1 MTRPL
6 FHTRPWTPAEEG
18 RLRAMIISGM
28 SVYDVSFELQ
38 RTVEAVRS
46 RSGQLGISLKQ
57 VAVERPARLVGAR
70 AKSKGK

>member
-18 RLRAMIISGM
+18 RLRAMIISGI
-28 SVYDVSFELQ
+28 SVQDVSSKLQ

-57 VAVERPARLVGAR
+57 VTVKRPARLLGPK
-70 AKSKGK
+70 AKAK